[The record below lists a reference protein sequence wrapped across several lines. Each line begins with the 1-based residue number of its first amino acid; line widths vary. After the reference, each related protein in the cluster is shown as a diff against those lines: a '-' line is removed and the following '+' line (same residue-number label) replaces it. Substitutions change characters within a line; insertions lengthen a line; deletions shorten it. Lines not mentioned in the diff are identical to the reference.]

1 MSNSRFYFSFRW
13 WHIPLI
19 LLVLG
24 LGFLAW
30 ASIWDFDPEVKP
42 HIFPSPSLD
51 VKNNAWVGYWVQPFE
66 IRFIDRDNEIPLI
79 LESTEPRFVKARQ
92 TTGIPL
98 RIKAG
103 GIENLRLKSLLRI
116 RVQSIVTAGRWGLS
130 KTMRVDREMSLP
142 ELLNQTIKLTTDVL
156 PQLP

>member
-1 MSNSRFYFSFRW
+1 M
-13 WHIPLI
+13 
-19 LLVLG
+19 
-24 LGFLAW
+24 
-30 ASIWDFDPEVKP
+30 
-42 HIFPSPSLD
+42 
-51 VKNNAWVGYWVQPFE
+51 KNNAWVGYWVQPFE

-142 ELLNQTIKLTTDVL
+142 ELLDQTIKLSTDVL

>member
-1 MSNSRFYFSFRW
+1 MSNSRFYFSFSW

-30 ASIWDFDPEVKP
+30 ASTWDFDPEVKP
-42 HIFPSPSLD
+42 HIFPNPSLD

-142 ELLNQTIKLTTDVL
+142 ELLDQTIKLSTDVL